1 MLKVYK
7 KGIVLLFVMVLLAGC
22 GQTGALYI
30 AKSEAEHNDGHFMT
44 SYKKDYKKE
53 KNEN

>member
-1 MLKVYK
+1 MLKSSRK
-7 KGIVLLFVMVLLAGC
+7 FMLLLLTTLFVAGC

-44 SYKKDYKKE
+44 SYKKD
-53 KNEN
+53 EN